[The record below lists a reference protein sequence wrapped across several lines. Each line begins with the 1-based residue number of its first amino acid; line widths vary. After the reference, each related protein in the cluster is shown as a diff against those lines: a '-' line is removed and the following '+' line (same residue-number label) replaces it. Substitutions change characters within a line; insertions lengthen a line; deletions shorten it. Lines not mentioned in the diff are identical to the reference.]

1 MGTLLVLLTILI
13 PLSASARQRDTLGT
27 GHPTHFVANIGQW
40 EQPFLFQSQ
49 MNNAALFVENT
60 CLTIA
65 LRQSI
70 PPEEEG
76 EHFHH
81 SISQQMHAYRVHFEG
96 CNSRPTITGQ
106 DIDAEGGYDNYYYG
120 KDPSRWAT
128 RMPHYRAVY
137 YTDLYPGIDMDIRAA
152 QNALKTNFYLAPGA
166 SASQITLR
174 YEGVD
179 KLYLSYDNLIIR
191 TSVGEIV
198 EMSPYA
204 YQETDTG
211 RHEIPARYRVKGDRV
226 TFELDDYDTSLPLV
240 IDPVLI
246 FSSYTGS
253 TADNWGTTA
262 TYDAYKN
269 TYTAGLVFGV
279 GYPVSLGAYDI
290 SSNGNADIGIFKF
303 DSTGTQ
309 RLFATYLGGTQ
320 ADMPHSLFV
329 NTFDEMVIFG
339 TTGSNDFPVTPNAYD
354 TSFNGGSN
362 LLFEGTTQIHFPQG
376 SDIFISRFSS
386 DGTELQA
393 STFVGGSEND
403 GLNYRTRYN
412 RGNIIMV
419 GNDSLYF
426 NYGDGARGEL
436 ITDDLNNIY
445 VGSTTFSTDF
455 PTTAGGYCPQPAA
468 KQNGIVFKIDYNL
481 RNMIWSTYLGGSF
494 DDAVYSIDV
503 DNSYNLLVCGG
514 TNSPDFPVTQGAV
527 QPTYG
532 GGSADGF
539 IAKLSYHGDR
549 LMSSTFYG
557 SQEYDQIYFVRTGKQ
572 DDVFIFGQTKAQ
584 GNTMIYYATY
594 NVPGSGMLLARLNP
608 NLNGRQWSTVFGT
621 PLGRP
626 NLSPTAFAADICN
639 RVYAVGWGR
648 DFVGYS
654 GISWN
659 EAGTTEMEVT
669 SDAIQSTTD
678 GQDFYIMSMDAD
690 ASRLDFATFFGELH
704 SSSSGGGGDHVDGGT
719 SRFDKMA
726 TLYQSVCASCGN
738 HDEFPTT
745 EGAWSNHN
753 YSNNCNNA
761 IFRINI
767 HNDFAVADFVAPP
780 VGCAPYTIS
789 FTNTGRG
796 NTYHWDFG
804 DGGSSTIR
812 NPQHTF
818 TQPGTYRVRL
828 IAITNQGCK
837 TSDTVEHIVRVL
849 DEQGSNTH
857 ISLCGNNPIQIGF
870 PPMLGCTYQ
879 WIGGSVSD
887 SSIAN
892 PYITD
897 SGTYILL
904 ITAHDGCTETDTF
917 TATAY
922 YLNDSLVLIPP
933 TCPGGNNG
941 MAIIHLPPELAD
953 SARYLWDGIEGDSI
967 LTGLRAD
974 GLSHT
979 IAIESHGCRI
989 ENVFTIQDPPTMT
1002 IEKHAVD
1009 LLCDTS
1015 CSGSISLSYSI
1026 PGHHIGDTLLENL
1039 CEGTYI
1045 IHLADTAGCPYSDTT
1060 VIVRDTSLLHLRVW
1074 ADDSLI
1080 LLTESTRLHVT
1091 PIEGARYSWSPSN
1104 TLDRPTSTDPLATP
1118 TDTLTIYGVT
1128 VTDSLGCT
1136 WHGELPIRCTEV
1148 ICGRPNLFIP
1158 NAFSPNGDGTNDRLC
1173 FRGEFIIDFY
1183 IAIYTRW
1190 GEKVFETHS
1199 IHDCWDG
1206 RYNDNWCMP
1215 GVYTY
1220 TCQIRCE
1227 AGQENKLKGDIT
1239 LIR

>member
-70 PPEEEG
+70 PPEDEG

-539 IAKLSYHGDR
+539 VAKLSYHGDR

-584 GNTMIYYATY
+584 GNTMIYNATY

-953 SARYLWDGIEGDSI
+953 SARYLWDGVEGDSI
-967 LTGLRAD
+967 LTGLSAD

-1015 CSGSISLSYSI
+1015 CTGSISLSYSI

-1091 PIEGARYSWSPSN
+1091 PVEGARYSWSPSN